1 MLNIFIFSSGRLL
14 CTHYYRMHIVS
25 LGRGYCK
32 KVTQLSLSVNILL
45 YNRSDLLIK
54 YLNSGYTSNLIIYN
68 MLAGI
73 TYSSGQQI
81 WKVVLPHL
89 SVRVSEVLC
98 FIRSI
103 FFTSVLEIWLWN
115 TFQILECSSL
125 FCSCSCCFWNSTCVS
140 CTRQCFLNPMD
151 SGKFNGWNM
160 MSIET
165 R

>member
-32 KVTQLSLSVNILL
+32 KVTRLSLSVNILL
-45 YNRSDLLIK
+45 NNRSDLPIK
-54 YLNSGYTSNLIIYN
+54 CLNSGYTSNLIIYN

-98 FIRSI
+98 FTRSI
-103 FFTSVLEIWLWN
+103 FLLLSKKFGSEIH
-115 TFQILECSSL
+115 FK
-125 FCSCSCCFWNSTCVS
+125 FWNAVH
-140 CTRQCFLNPMD
+140 CFVLVVVVFGIPPVCHVQGNA
-151 SGKFNGWNM
+151 F
-160 MSIET
+160 SIQWTQANVMVET
-165 R
+165 WCQ